1 MKVENISQNNYS
13 TNFKAIKSMKC
24 EGLYKKFP
32 EEGKKLIQTF
42 KENAKAM
49 EFCRKYDVD
58 IVFNASEKNMNSV
71 ESILSIFYKNPAK
84 NIFQRFSSWL
94 FGGDNCIR
102 IFGFGNNYNIKD
114 SLKHSTREL
123 NEMMTSQTMVTN
135 KFYNPRKSGTLDSH
149 VTMAEDNIEIEL
161 EMKHSR
167 KLNKAKKEKPQNNY
181 HKDSEELKNMMNEVI
196 DSTK

>member
-1 MKVENISQNNYS
+1 MKVENISQKKYS
-13 TNFKAIKSMKC
+13 TNFKAIKSIKC

-94 FGGDNCIR
+94 FGGDDCIR

-123 NEMMTSQTMVTN
+123 NEMITSQTMVTN
-135 KFYNPRKSGTLDSH
+135 KYYNPRKSGTLDSH
-149 VTMAEDNIEIEL
+149 VMMTEDNIQIRL
-161 EMKHSR
+161 DMKHSQ
-167 KLNKAKKEKPQNNY
+167 KTKEADKENPLNNY
-181 HKDSEELKNMMNEVI
+181 HKNTEELKNMMNEVI
-196 DSTK
+196 NSTK